1 MDDTTRSG
9 DDGSGVVLVVVETEV
24 LVGVRRGFR
33 GMADTFRI
41 VLVVVV

>member
-1 MDDTTRSG
+1 MDDTTRSDG
-9 DDGSGVVLVVVETEV
+9 GSGVVFVVVETEV

-41 VLVVVV
+41 VFVVVV